1 MKDGGSMQRPQAQP
15 TIRPYL
21 LYALFGAIIFG
32 VGLWLARWALI
43 SQAAEPS
50 NTAPAPPTSAATIL
64 QTLSPTMPV
73 TPSLTAST
81 TLTPTE
87 TSTLTP
93 WPTDTPSSTPTIAH
107 TETPT
112 EQPTLSFTPA
122 PLPTPDGVCR
132 ALNVPILMYHYVSI
146 PPAGAD
152 SVRRDLSVTPQ
163 RFEEQLLYLREAG
176 YTCITLYDLALALQ
190 IGQPLP
196 AKPVVITFDDGYRD
210 NYTQAFPLLRQ
221 YGFAATFFLITKPID
236 EGQADYVTWEQVIEM
251 DAAGMNME
259 AHGYTHSD
267 LRGRDVDYL
276 VWQVLGAKEAI
287 EARTHKPVRFFAY
300 PSGKYD
306 EQTMRVLHSANYWG
320 AVTITNGITQRSER
334 VFQLDRVRVRG
345 SYTASKLAAVLSAYE
360 DQTIIEEALPCTM
373 TPLP

>member
-1 MKDGGSMQRPQAQP
+1 
-15 TIRPYL
+15 
-21 LYALFGAIIFG
+21 
-32 VGLWLARWALI
+32 
-43 SQAAEPS
+43 
-50 NTAPAPPTSAATIL
+50 
-64 QTLSPTMPV
+64 
-73 TPSLTAST
+73 
-81 TLTPTE
+81 
-87 TSTLTP
+87 
-93 WPTDTPSSTPTIAH
+93 
-107 TETPT
+107 
-112 EQPTLSFTPA
+112 
-122 PLPTPDGVCR
+122 
-132 ALNVPILMYHYVSI
+132 MYHYVSI

-163 RFEEQLLYLREAG
+163 RFEEHLLYLREAG